1 VEKNMSEQK
10 SKIFLAIIL
19 AIVSVLLISAVS
31 YTFPVRATIP
41 LNVEFVVGEKM
52 VYDTTTSKISQTNN
66 NADNSSSSSL
76 TGESVDS
83 TKDILEVLD
92 FDGQSY
98 ILNHTVTTSN
108 ASSTLTS
115 FQQKIDKIGIS
126 TYFVEIGNQSVN
138 ISNAGSYAYV
148 SNVIE
153 KLTDKPQ
160 VRVGDT
166 WRIPYETRSG
176 VETSGDLIV
185 TFYGFE
191 NLTVPAGTYNV
202 FRVGI
207 KSENLNY
214 HYTSSNNGFNA
225 NVAENFNVQMY
236 LEYGSLRQIKWT
248 MQDSISAEAPMNELS
263 GNYLTEMVLVDHIIP

>member
-1 VEKNMSEQK
+1 MSEQK

-19 AIVSVLLISAVS
+19 GIVSVLLISAVS
-31 YTFPVRATIP
+31 YTFPVRAIIP

-52 VYDTTTSKISQTNN
+52 VYDTTTSKISQAYNDIAT
-66 NADNSSSSSL
+66 SSQPTLPS
-76 TGESVDS
+76 ENVDS
-83 TKDILEVLD
+83 TKDILEVIG

-98 ILNHTVTTSN
+98 TLNHTVTTSN

-126 TYFVEIGNQSVN
+126 TYVVEIGTHSVN

-148 SNVIE
+148 SNAVE

-160 VRVGDT
+160 VMVGDS

-176 VETSGDLIV
+176 VEASGDLIV

-248 MQDSISAEAPMNELS
+248 MQDSISAESPMNNLS
-263 GNYLTEMVLVDHIIP
+263 GNYLTEMVLVEHIIP